1 MQSRQHSTARHCIAD
16 SRALPCCPQPE
27 QGFSHRQPE
36 QGFSQA
42 LRLEAARL
50 QPGRFLES
58 QRGNAKQ
65 TDTQTDTDMPCT
77 DTSTDRDMHCRQ
89 TQPCI
94 APLPSSCRQPCS
106 ARQQTWGRRSWQN
119 RLADT
124 HTETADT
131 DTAKIVSPGQPAP
144 FLQNPRLSSHR
155 RREKSWQT
163 RAGLPAPLHYTY
175 IHTYIHTLHTYIH
188 T

>member
-1 MQSRQHSTARHCIAD
+1 MQHAAYSIQHAEQTEQHAACHAAHSIMQSRQHSTARHCIAD

-124 HTETADT
+124 HRDCRHRHSQDSQPRTACPLFTKPQTE
-131 DTAKIVSPGQPAP
+131 QPP
-144 FLQNPRLSSHR
+144 
-155 RREKSWQT
+155 
-163 RAGLPAPLHYTY
+163 
-175 IHTYIHTLHTYIH
+175 
-188 T
+188 